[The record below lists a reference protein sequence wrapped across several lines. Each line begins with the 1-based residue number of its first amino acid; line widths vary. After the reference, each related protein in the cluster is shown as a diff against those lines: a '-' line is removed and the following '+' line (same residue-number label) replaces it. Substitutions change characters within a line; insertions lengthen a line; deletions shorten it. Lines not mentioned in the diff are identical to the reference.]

1 MKLLSFLNNKGQNFF
16 ITTHSPYI
24 LSELNNY
31 LYAQDLIK
39 RELLSLEDFD
49 KILPS
54 TSPIDINNISAY
66 KIENGILTSIIDE
79 EFSIIDSDELDKA
92 SSHASDI
99 YNQLLEFETED

>member
-1 MKLLSFLNNKGQNFF
+1 MIKIQKNAVFTQTYCYAMRYIFSICLINLLNRYSFN
-16 ITTHSPYI
+16 
-24 LSELNNY
+24 
-31 LYAQDLIK
+31 
-39 RELLSLEDFD
+39 

-66 KIENGILTSIIDE
+66 KIENGILTSIVDE